1 MLMFKPPL
9 YFARRKVGSKATL
22 GDMSG
27 LRQGFKSPISM
38 VDGGEYNPDKA
49 YKDSKLVSIDFIVDM
64 LCE

>member
-1 MLMFKPPL
+1 
-9 YFARRKVGSKATL
+9 
-22 GDMSG
+22 MSG